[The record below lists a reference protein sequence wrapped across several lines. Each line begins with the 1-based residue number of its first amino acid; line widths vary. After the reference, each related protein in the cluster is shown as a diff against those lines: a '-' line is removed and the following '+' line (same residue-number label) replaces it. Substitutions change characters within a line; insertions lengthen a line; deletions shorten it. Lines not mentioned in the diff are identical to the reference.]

1 MKKKKRK
8 NKNNNKKEKNEKN
21 RRIKNIIKGRGL
33 NIKLHT
39 RLETKNLK
47 RTHRK

>member
-33 NIKLHT
+33 HHQTTSIKIMAP
-39 RLETKNLK
+39 KNN
-47 RTHRK
+47 